1 MRHYL
6 FRGLAGPF
14 SPAYACVSEQVAS
27 AVLRSQLPTKTGALF
42 GDRRLEGGRD
52 GGRPTVA
59 GDRQTRCGSGRGR
72 HGGGSSA
79 PWLGAV
85 LRHRF
90 AITYRHIPSSVC
102 LSVCQ
107 MSIAFLPAA
116 RDGGGANSE
125 LFGVRDLMST
135 VGVQYVA
142 TCSCVGE

>member
-27 AVLRSQLPTKTGALF
+27 AVLRSQLPTRTGALF

-52 GGRPTVA
+52 GGRPTMA

-72 HGGGSSA
+72 HDGGSSA

-102 LSVCQ
+102 LSVCLSVKCRSRFYPRHA
-107 MSIAFLPAA
+107 MAA
-116 RDGGGANSE
+116 ALTVNSSVYE
-125 LFGVRDLMST
+125 I
-135 VGVQYVA
+135 
-142 TCSCVGE
+142 